1 MKGCLEGERLMKN
14 IIMEMDGLV
23 FCLTGSEYLDLI
35 LDIEKANS
43 DFVFIWPKE
52 RHMKAMNS
60 EDEMHISVFSSA
72 DRKLVGYILLAG
84 IGGEDSAVEFRRMAI
99 ADKGKGYGRTSVRF
113 IKKYCFEVLKCH
125 RLWLDAYTDN
135 ERAIELYRS
144 EGFIQEGILRDC
156 KKHGEGYRSMVIMS
170 MLEQEYENI

>member
-1 MKGCLEGERLMKN
+1 MKN
-14 IIMEMDGLV
+14 MIMEMGGLV

-43 DFVFIWPKE
+43 DFVFVWTKE

-72 DRKLVGYILLAG
+72 ERKLVGYILLSG
-84 IGGEDSAVEFRRMAI
+84 IGGEDSVVEFRRMAI
-99 ADKGKGYGRTSVRF
+99 SDKGKGYGRTSVRF

-125 RLWLDAYTDN
+125 RLWLDVFTDN
-135 ERAIELYRS
+135 EKAIGLYRS
-144 EGFIQEGILRDC
+144 EGFVREGILRDC
-156 KKHGEGYRSMVIMS
+156 KKHGDSYRSMVIMS
-170 MLEQEYENI
+170 MLEQEYIPCSF

>member
-1 MKGCLEGERLMKN
+1 MGNLIGEMGSLA
-14 IIMEMDGLV
+14 
-23 FCLTGSEYLDLI
+23 FCHTGSEYLDLI

-60 EDEMHISVFSSA
+60 EDEMHISIINSA

-84 IGGEDSAVEFRRMAI
+84 IGGEDNAVEFRRMAI

-144 EGFIQEGILRDC
+144 EGFMQEGILRDC
-156 KKHGEGYRSMVIMS
+156 KKYGDSYRSMVIMS
-170 MLEQEYENI
+170 MLEQEYI